1 MAYGWRMEQT
11 LSSPIVRPWRAH
23 ISATAK
29 LGFPLVGAQLAQ
41 MAINTTDV
49 VMLGWLGTTELAAG
63 VLATQMFFIFYIFGT
78 GFATAVMPL
87 VAQAEGRDDVKGVRR
102 AVRMGIWISVIYSVI
117 TLPPL
122 LYIEEILLM
131 LGQAP
136 DVSLLAK
143 EYMHVAM
150 WAMLPAL
157 IAYCMR
163 SFLSAMER
171 AQIVLWAVLFGTV
184 TNAILNYALIF
195 GNFGAPA
202 LGIIGA
208 AIASL
213 VTNVLIAAILIGY
226 TLWHKELQKYELYVR
241 LWRSDWEAF
250 GEVLRLGWPIGIAI
264 IAEVGLFSIASI
276 FMGWLGTIQLAAHG
290 IVMQLAALAF
300 MIPLGLSNAA
310 TVRVG
315 RTLAREGVVDMRRA
329 AITVT
334 ILALFTSSLSAL
346 LFLLVPEFLIDLFL
360 DYNNT
365 RASSVA
371 AYAIPLMLVVAAFQL
386 VDCLQV
392 VASGLLRGMKDTKV
406 PMIIAVISYWG
417 LGVPTAY
424 ILGLH
429 TELGGL
435 GIWIGLAIGLTAAG
449 IFMNLRFW
457 QSAKKLGITP

>member
-1 MAYGWRMEQT
+1 MEQIKT
-11 LSSPIVRPWRAH
+11 SQSVKPWRAH
-23 ISATAK
+23 FSATAK
-29 LGFPLVGAQLAQ
+29 LGLPLIGAQLAQ

-49 VMLGWLGTTELAAG
+49 IMLGWLGTTELAAS
-63 VLATQMFFIFYIFGT
+63 VLATQMFFILYIFGT

-87 VAQAEGRDDVKGVRR
+87 VAQAEGRDDIKGVRR
-102 AVRMGIWISVIYSVI
+102 AVRMGIWIAVFYSLI

-122 LYIEEILLM
+122 WYIEEILLM

-150 WAMLPAL
+150 WAVLPAL
-157 IAYCMR
+157 IAYCLR

-171 AQIVLWAVLFGTV
+171 AQIVLWAVLIGTV
-184 TNAILNYALIF
+184 TNAVLNYALIF
-195 GNFGAPA
+195 GNLGAPA
-202 LGIIGA
+202 FGIIGA

-213 VTNVLIAAILIGY
+213 ITNVLIAAILIGY

-241 LWRSDWEAF
+241 IWRSDWEAF

-264 IAEVGLFSIASI
+264 ISEVGMFSIASI

-300 MIPLGLSNAA
+300 MVPLGFSNAG

-315 RTLAREGVVDMRRA
+315 RTLARGEITDMQRA

-334 ILALFTSSLSAL
+334 AMALLISSLLAI
-346 LFLLVPEFLIDLFL
+346 LFLAVPEHLIDLFL
-360 DYNNT
+360 DYSNT
-365 RASSVA
+365 RAGSVA
-371 AYAIPLMLVVAAFQL
+371 AYAIPLLLVVAAFQI

-406 PMIIAVISYWG
+406 PMIIALISYWG
-417 LGVPTAY
+417 LGIPTAY
-424 ILGLH
+424 ILGIR
-429 TELGGL
+429 TELAGL

-457 QSAKKLGITP
+457 QSVKKLGITP

>member
-1 MAYGWRMEQT
+1 MEQT
-11 LSSPIVRPWRAH
+11 VTSQSVRSWQAH
-23 ISATAK
+23 FLATAK
-29 LGFPLVGAQLAQ
+29 LGLPLIGAQLAQ

-49 VMLGWLGTTELAAG
+49 IMLGWLGTTELAAG
-63 VLATQMFFIFYIFGT
+63 VLATQTFFIFYIFGT

-87 VAQAEGRDDVKGVRR
+87 VAQAEGQDDIKGVRR
-102 AVRMGIWISVIYSVI
+102 AVRMGIWIALFYSLI
-117 TLPPL
+117 SLPPL
-122 LYIEEILLM
+122 WYIEDILLF

-150 WAMLPAL
+150 WAMAPAL
-157 IAYCMR
+157 IAHCMR

-171 AQIVLWAVLFGTV
+171 AQIVLWAVLIGTV
-184 TNAILNYALIF
+184 TNAVLNYAFIF

-208 AIASL
+208 AVASL
-213 VTNVLIAAILIGY
+213 ATNILIAVILIAY
-226 TLWHKELQKYELYVR
+226 TVLRKELQKYELYVR
-241 LWRSDWEAF
+241 IWRPDWEAF
-250 GEVLRLGWPIGIAI
+250 GEILRLGWPIGIAI
-264 IAEVGLFSIASI
+264 IAEVGMFSIASI

-315 RTLAREGVVDMRRA
+315 RTLARNEIPDMQRA

-334 ILALFTSSLSAL
+334 VMAVGFAALTAL
-346 LFLLVPEFLIDLFL
+346 LFLLLPGQLINLFL
-360 DYNNT
+360 DYANPQ
-365 RASSVA
+365 AGSVA
-371 AYAIPLMLVVAAFQL
+371 TYAIPIMFVVAAFQL
-386 VDCLQV
+386 VDSLQV
-392 VASGLLRGMKDTKV
+392 IAVGLLRGMKDTKI

-417 LGVPTAY
+417 LGITTAY

-429 TELGGL
+429 TELAGL
-435 GIWIGLAIGLTAAG
+435 GVWIGLAVGLAAAAF
-449 IFMNLRFW
+449 FMNIRFW
-457 QSAKKLGITP
+457 QRAQTMGIT